1 MSNNYPCPGLKF
13 RVDRSVDGWA
23 YTIYDDEHV
32 LELHGGYADKEV
44 AIRAALDSSAGSCAG
59 QGEVMKGAEMIETG
73 YKLTDADGC
82 TKGNGKGRYHWTP
95 GEWHE
100 APTLGPIC
108 NNENTGFHYYSSPHL
123 AVMMNPAHGCYDLK
137 TAQLWSCKV
146 EDAQTDGTKSKARR
160 LRLIERVELP
170 RMTLEQ
176 RIYCAIQCM
185 LLSGWMWRGR
195 AEWVRWAEGW
205 ISGADRTRES
215 ARRTHYAAA
224 RYAAAYAA
232 TEADAYAY
240 AAAAACAATIATASA
255 EAEAAV
261 WATSAAAAA
270 GGIDIAA
277 IAEQACRWIDPL
289 SKEQK

>member
-1 MSNNYPCPGLKF
+1 
-13 RVDRSVDGWA
+13 
-23 YTIYDDEHV
+23 
-32 LELHGGYADKEV
+32 
-44 AIRAALDSSAGSCAG
+44 
-59 QGEVMKGAEMIETG
+59 MIETG

-100 APTLGPIC
+100 APKLGGMC
-108 NNENTGFHYYSSPHL
+108 DNENTGFHYYANPYL
-123 AVMMNPAHGCYDLK
+123 AVFMNPAHGRYDLD

-176 RIYCAIQCM
+176 RIYCAIQCV
-185 LLSGWMWRGR
+185 LLSGWIWRGR

-215 ARRTHYAAA
+215 ARRTHYAYAGAAYAAAEAAA

-232 TEADAYAY
+232 AY
-240 AAAAACAATIATASA
+240 
-255 EAEAAV
+255 
-261 WATSAAAAA
+261 A

-289 SKEQK
+289 AKEQK